1 MIDSWTNY
9 QRAGVIVIIAIEAI
23 NTVGHGNYQPIN
35 TTIISAI
42 ISTTIINTIINTI
55 IITIINTI
63 IIRLYSNIRDQLQSK
78 LSRIL

>member
-42 ISTTIINTIINTI
+42 ISTTIINTII
-55 IITIINTI
+55 ITIINTI